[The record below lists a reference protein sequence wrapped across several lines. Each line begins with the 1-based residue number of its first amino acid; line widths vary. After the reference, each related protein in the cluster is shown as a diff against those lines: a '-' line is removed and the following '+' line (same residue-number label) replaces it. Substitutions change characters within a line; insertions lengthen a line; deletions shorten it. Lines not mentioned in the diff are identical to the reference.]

1 MSQFADFFRAF
12 WSLARPYFADRDERL
27 VAWGL
32 LAAIVALN
40 LGTVA
45 LNVWFNQW
53 NNDFYN
59 ALQEKNFEDFQ
70 TYLLQFAGMAAL
82 FIGVAVYQYYLNQM
96 LQLRW
101 RRWLTEHWL
110 DAWLQAKRYYQ
121 MQVFGLGTD
130 NPDQRIAEDMKLF
143 AAYSLNI
150 SLGLMNAV
158 VTLASFLHILWGLS
172 GAYSLTLFGSPIEIP
187 GYMVW
192 AALIYAAAG
201 TWITHM
207 IGRKLVPLNFNQQRY
222 EADFR
227 FDLVRVREHAEG
239 IALQNGEAAENA
251 RLHAR
256 FGSVFGNFL
265 AIMKRQKQ
273 LIWFT
278 AGYGQIAI
286 IFPFVVAA
294 PRYFGGA
301 IQLGGLMQTASAFG
315 QVQSAFSYLIT
326 AYTDIAEWRAVINRL
341 TGFRSGIEKA
351 DANMAQS
358 RIVLEITDGE
368 RLEVQDLALTLPDG
382 RPLVG
387 LDALSLQRGASLLIT
402 GRSGNGKT
410 TLLRAIAGLWPFG
423 QGLIRRGNSGQSLF
437 LPQQPYLPIGTLR
450 AALAYPHDPAT
461 YSDADYRAA
470 LAAMELGHMQDKLDE
485 EAKWDQLLSGGEQQR
500 VQLAGA
506 WLMKPAWLF
515 LDEATSALDDETEH
529 RVMQQL
535 RADLPQTAVVSI
547 GHRPA
552 LLAFHERHVELQPG
566 ENGAPARLVAVV
578 R

>member
-1 MSQFADFFRAF
+1 MSKFTAFCRAF
-12 WSLARPYFADRDERL
+12 WSLAKPYFADRKERL
-27 VAWGL
+27 AAWGL
-32 LAAIVALN
+32 LAACIGLN

-59 ALQEKNFEDFQ
+59 ALQDKNFEDFQ
-70 TYLLQFAGMAAL
+70 IYLLQFTGMAAL
-82 FIGVAVYQYYLNQM
+82 FVAVVVYQYYLNQM

-101 RRWLTEHWL
+101 RRWLTDHWL
-110 DAWLQAKRYYQ
+110 DIWLQTKRYYQ

-143 AAYSLNI
+143 ATYSVNI
-150 SLGLMNAV
+150 TLGLMNAI

-172 GAYSLTLFGSPIEIP
+172 GTYSFTLFGNLIEIP

-192 AALIYAAAG
+192 AALLYAAAG
-201 TWITHM
+201 TGIAHL

-239 IALQNGEAAENA
+239 IALQNGEAAESA
-251 RLHAR
+251 RLHGR
-256 FGSVFGNFL
+256 FGTVFGNFL

-294 PRYFGGA
+294 PRYFSGA

-315 QVQSAFSYLIT
+315 QVQNAFSYLIN

-341 TGFRSGIEKA
+341 TGFRHGIEQA
-351 DANMAQS
+351 DAIMEKS
-358 RIVLEITDGE
+358 RIALEINDGAW
-368 RLEVQDLALTLPDG
+368 LEVQDLALTLPDG
-382 RPLVG
+382 RPLLG
-387 LDALSLQRGASLLIT
+387 LDTLSLQRGASLLIT

-423 QGLIRRGNSGQSLF
+423 QGLIKRGNDGQCLF
-437 LPQQPYLPIGTLR
+437 LPQQPYIPIGPLR
-450 AALAYPHDPAT
+450 AALAYPRDPAT
-461 YSDADYRAA
+461 YSDPDYRAA
-470 LAAMELGHMQDKLDE
+470 LEAMELGHMQDRLDE
-485 EAKWDQLLSGGEQQR
+485 EAKWDQVLSGGEQQR

-506 WLMKPAWLF
+506 WLMRPAWLF
-515 LDEATSALDDETEH
+515 LDEATSALDDDTEH
-529 RVMQQL
+529 RVMRQL
-535 RADLPQTAVVSI
+535 RAALPHTAVISV

-552 LLAFHERHVELQPG
+552 LLTFHERHMEVQPAEDG
-566 ENGAPARLVAVV
+566 GPARLVAAV
-578 R
+578 